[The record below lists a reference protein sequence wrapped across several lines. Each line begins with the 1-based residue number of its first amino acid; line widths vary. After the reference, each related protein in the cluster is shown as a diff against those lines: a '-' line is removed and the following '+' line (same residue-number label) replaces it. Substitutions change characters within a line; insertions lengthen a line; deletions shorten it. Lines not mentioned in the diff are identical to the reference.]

1 MLHCGCL
8 GVQSS
13 WFLHLHGCFV
23 APNEGWMWRM
33 PEDTTATLVFSLW
46 RWSFKR
52 LRQLLKKIY
61 ESFCGTCY
69 RQLRLRSSCCHL
81 VVGPLFM
88 AFIPHVLT
96 ITNPINSSHCL
107 RWCIWRE
114 TSHNYQPNTLSLW
127 GIMIPLLWKWTHVAW
142 LPVLPLRR
150 YIAVCTV
157 WRIQSSLILR
167 FVAMDL
173 I

>member
-1 MLHCGCL
+1 MAISPGALLGRHLTSPHLRWLVYRIGDFVTINSPTPSMLHCGCL
-8 GVQSS
+8 GIQSS

-23 APNEGWMWRM
+23 APNEGWMRRM

-52 LRQLLKKIY
+52 PRQLLKKIY

-114 TSHNYQPNTLSLW
+114 TSHNY
-127 GIMIPLLWKWTHVAW
+127 
-142 LPVLPLRR
+142 
-150 YIAVCTV
+150 
-157 WRIQSSLILR
+157 
-167 FVAMDL
+167 
-173 I
+173 